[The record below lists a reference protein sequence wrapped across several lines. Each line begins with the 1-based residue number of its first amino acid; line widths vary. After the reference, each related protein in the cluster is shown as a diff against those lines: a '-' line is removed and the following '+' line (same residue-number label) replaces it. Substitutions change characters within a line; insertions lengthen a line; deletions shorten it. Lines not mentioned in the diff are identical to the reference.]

1 MFPSQSSNCWRCA
14 APRAD
19 FMHICW
25 HCMASQQ
32 FWFKVVGCVQ
42 SVTTININPSVEICL
57 FGLIELLA
65 PTKVICAIL
74 TLFFYYAQKIIILS
88 WKKTCGPYCIGVEGI
103 C

>member
-1 MFPSQSSNCWRCA
+1 
-14 APRAD
+14 
-19 FMHICW
+19 
-25 HCMASQQ
+25 MASQQ